1 MTELFNQK
9 FDLKS
14 LPTSKHEDWRYTPLS
29 FLTAIEWKIN
39 DIPEIIITDNNK
51 NKAAEIIIT
60 DMISAQQK
68 YPEYIKKYDL
78 DSSFRWS
85 GGGCGNNGETVSSCG
100 FMDLNAALFSQGFFI
115 VIPQNTQLE
124 QPIEIIYPELP
135 DEQMACFRNVIIL
148 EEGAEATII
157 ETFSNSTS
165 HRYFSNTLTQAHVH
179 ANAKLTHYKQHNE
192 SKNSFHLS
200 KLIIKQ
206 QENSHAESHV
216 VSTQGGW
223 IRSDTHIQLEAP
235 HAHCVF
241 NGITLG
247 QDKQYVDHHTTVEH
261 LTPHGTSDEYY
272 KSILKDNAHG
282 VFNGKVIV
290 SKKAIQTSA
299 AQKHKTLLLSR
310 SAQIHTKPQLEI
322 FSDDV
327 KCTHGATVGQLD
339 EEALFYLETR
349 GIDKATAQQLLIKA
363 FLGDVIERMP
373 EPSIQANLQKRLTEY
388 YQV

>member
-1 MTELFNQK
+1 MIELFNQK
-9 FDLKS
+9 LNQLFDLKN
-14 LPTSKHEDWRYTPLS
+14 LPTSKDEDWRYTPLS
-29 FLTAIEWKIN
+29 FLTNIEW
-39 DIPEIIITDNNK
+39 EIKDTPKMSIHNNNQSNTTGMIITD
-51 NKAAEIIIT
+51 I
-60 DMISAQQK
+60 ISAQQK
-68 YPEYIKKYDL
+68 YPEYIKKFD
-78 DSSFRWS
+78 RT
-85 GGGCGNNGETVSSCG
+85 NG
-100 FMDLNAALFSQGFFI
+100 FDDLNAALFSHGFFI
-115 VIPQNTQLE
+115 VIPKNTHLE
-124 QPIEIIYPELP
+124 KPIEIIYPELS
-135 DEQMACFRNVIIL
+135 DEQMACFRNMIIL
-148 EEGAEATII
+148 EEGSQATVI
-157 ETFSNSTS
+157 ETFSNNTS
-165 HRYFSNTLTQAHVH
+165 HRYFSNTITLAYVH

-200 KLIIKQ
+200 QLMIKQ

-216 VSTQGGW
+216 ISTQGGW

-247 QDKQYVDHHTTVEH
+247 QDKQYIDHHTTVEH

-349 GIDKATAQQLLIKA
+349 GIDKVTAQQLLIQA

-373 EPSIQANLQKRLTEY
+373 EPSIQANLQKCLAEY